1 MYYST
6 HFPEHEKAANPTTKV
21 RHATSGLS
29 KFDEARALN
38 SLVLE
43 DAASKTAAMQ
53 QQRAERER
61 AADSARL
68 RQREREETERIV
80 ESAAAYKTSISGVWR
95 EDTYDSRRGQLEP
108 PFIATDAVDR
118 VADLNAEII
127 RGTEKL
133 RAADNAAKASKGK
146 SFFLAAEEIDNV
158 AAQNEHFF
166 HQLSV
171 LGVLRE
177 AREREKLRREAWEDA
192 QKRGAVRMVGA
203 EEVAQFNAQIEKLAE
218 QRQSKAEATHRAEQ
232 QARFTHVAQLRE
244 GTERIKE
251 KRLAAE
257 HEDEKRWSS

>member
-43 DAASKTAAMQ
+43 DAASKTTAMQ
-53 QQRAERER
+53 LQRAERKR

-68 RQREREETERIV
+68 RQRERDETERIV
-80 ESAAAYKTSISGVWR
+80 ENAAAYKTSFSNVWR
-95 EDTYDSRRGQLEP
+95 EDAYHSRRGQPEV
-108 PFIATDAVDR
+108 PFIATDEVDR
-118 VADLNAEII
+118 VAYLNAEVI

-133 RAADNAAKASKGK
+133 RAADNAAKAGKGK
-146 SFFLAAEEIDNV
+146 SFFLLAEEIDEV
-158 AAQNEHFF
+158 AAQNESFF
-166 HQLSV
+166 HQRSV
-171 LGVLRE
+171 LGELRE

-192 QKRGAVRMVGA
+192 QKRGVVRREGA
-203 EEVAQFNAQIEKLAE
+203 AEVAQFNALAEKLVE
-218 QRQSKAEATHRAEQ
+218 QRMSKANAAQRAEQ
-232 QARFTHVAQLRE
+232 QARFAHVAQLRE

-257 HEDEKRWSS
+257 HEKRWSS